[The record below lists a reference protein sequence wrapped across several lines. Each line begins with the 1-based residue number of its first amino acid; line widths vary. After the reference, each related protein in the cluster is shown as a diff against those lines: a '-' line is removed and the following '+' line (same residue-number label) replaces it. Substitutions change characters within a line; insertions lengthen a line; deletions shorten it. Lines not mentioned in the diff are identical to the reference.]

1 MTTSTAK
8 PFLVN
13 GQWVKTSSFESVH
26 SPYSG
31 DLLATVCQA
40 GPEHIDLAI
49 ASMEQAAR
57 KLAAIPAHG
66 KARAL
71 ARIADGIAARH
82 DEFSKTLSQE
92 AGKPLTDARREIDR
106 GIHTFRLA
114 AEESTRIPGETIPMD
129 LTPGGEPYTAT
140 VKRFPLGPVLGIT
153 PFNFPLNLVAH
164 KVAPCL
170 AAGNPL
176 VLKPAPQTP
185 LTALLLGEVFLTTD
199 LPPTALTILPCSN
212 ALAERMVEHPTF
224 HALSFTGSV
233 NVGWMLKGKAGHKR
247 VLLELGGNAGVIIE
261 PDANLETA
269 VTRCVAGGFGYA
281 GQTCIS
287 VQRIYVHQSHYDR
300 FLQLFVDKVRALAMG
315 DPALDTTVV
324 GPLINEQAAI
334 RVEAWIQEAESHGAT
349 IQTGGNREGSMME
362 PTVLTNVSS
371 TMKVCC
377 EEIFGPVVTISPYT
391 KLQDALAL
399 MNDSPFGLQ
408 AGIFTKNIDAMYQ
421 AYASLEVGAVL
432 VNEIPTFRADHM
444 PYGGIKDSGL
454 GREGVRYVI
463 HELTEPKLLIVKSP
477 S

>member
-1 MTTSTAK
+1 MTASMAK
-8 PFLVN
+8 PILVN
-13 GQWVKTSSFESVH
+13 GQWVQTSSLESVH
-26 SPYSG
+26 NPYSG

-40 GPEHIDLAI
+40 ESHHIDLAI
-49 ASMEQAAR
+49 ETMEQAAR
-57 KLAAIPAHG
+57 ELAAVPAHAR
-66 KARAL
+66 ARAL
-71 ARIADGIAARH
+71 AHIADGIAARH
-82 DEFSKTLSQE
+82 EEFASTLSQE
-92 AGKPLTDARREIDR
+92 AGKPLTDARREVGR
-106 GIHTFRLA
+106 GIQTFRLA

-129 LTPGGEPYTAT
+129 ITPGGEAYTAT

-199 LPPTALTILPCSN
+199 LPPTAFTILPCSN
-212 ALAERMVEHPTF
+212 ALAERMVKHPVF

-233 NVGWMLKGKAGHKR
+233 NVGWMLKGKAGPKR
-247 VLLELGGNAGVIIE
+247 TLLELGGNAGVIIE
-261 PDANLETA
+261 PDANLEIA
-269 VTRCVAGGFGYA
+269 VARCVAGGYGYA

-287 VQRIYVHQSHYDR
+287 VQRIYVQQSHYDR
-300 FLQLFVDKVRALAMG
+300 FLKTFVEKVQALPTG
-315 DPALDTTVV
+315 NPALDATVV

-334 RVEAWIQEAESHGAT
+334 RVEAWIQEAVGQGAT
-349 IQTGGNREGSMME
+349 IHTGGNREGSVME
-362 PTVLTNVSS
+362 PTVLSKVSR

-377 EEIFGPVVTISPYT
+377 EEIFGPVVTITPYT
-391 KLQDALAL
+391 KLQDALEL

-408 AGIFTKNIDAMYQ
+408 AGIFTNNIDAIYQ
-421 AYASLEVGAVL
+421 TYASLEVGAVL

-444 PYGGIKDSGL
+444 PYGGIKHSGL
-454 GREGVRYVI
+454 GREGVRYAI
-463 HELTEPKLLIVKSP
+463 QELTEPKLLIVKSP

>member
-1 MTTSTAK
+1 MTANTAK
-8 PFLVN
+8 PFLLN
-13 GQWVKTSSFESVH
+13 GQWVKTSSLELVR

-40 GPEHIDLAI
+40 EPQHIDQAI
-49 ASMEQAAR
+49 ESMKQAAPD
-57 KLAAIPAHG
+57 LAALPAHV

-82 DEFSKTLSQE
+82 DEFAQTLSQE

-106 GIHTFRLA
+106 GIQTFRLA
-114 AEESTRIPGETIPMD
+114 AEESTRIPGEIIPMD

-199 LPPTALTILPCSN
+199 LPPTALAILPCSN
-212 ALAERMVEHPTF
+212 ELAERLVVHPVF

-261 PDANLETA
+261 PDANLDTA

-287 VQRIYVHQSHYDR
+287 VQRIFVHQTQYDR
-300 FLQLFVDKVRALAMG
+300 FLQSFVDKVRTLPTG
-315 DPALDTTVV
+315 DPALETTVV
-324 GPLINEQAAI
+324 GPLINEQAAM
-334 RVEAWIQEAESHGAT
+334 RVETWIQEAVSHGAN
-349 IQTGGNREGSMME
+349 IHTGGRRHGSVME
-362 PTVLTNVSS
+362 ATVLTNVSP

-377 EEIFGPVVTISPYT
+377 EEVFGPVVTISPYT
-391 KLQDALAL
+391 KLQEALDL

-408 AGIFTKNIDAMYQ
+408 AGIFTHNIDAMYQ

-463 HELTEPKLLIVKSP
+463 QELTEPKLLIVKSP

>member
-1 MTTSTAK
+1 MTPSTAK

-40 GPEHIDLAI
+40 EPEHIDLAI

-454 GREGVRYVI
+454 VREGVRYVI

>member
-1 MTTSTAK
+1 MTASTAK
-8 PFLVN
+8 PFLLN
-13 GQWVKTSSFESVH
+13 GQWVQTSSLELVR

-40 GPEHIDLAI
+40 ESHHIDQAI
-49 ASMEQAAR
+49 ESMKQAAPD
-57 KLAAIPAHG
+57 LAAIPAHG

-92 AGKPLTDARREIDR
+92 AGKPLTDARREVDR

-114 AEESTRIPGETIPMD
+114 AEESTRIPGEIIPMD

-212 ALAERMVEHPTF
+212 ELAERMVVHPVF
-224 HALSFTGSV
+224 RALSFTGSV

-287 VQRIYVHQSHYDR
+287 VQRIFVHQSQYDR
-300 FLQLFVDKVRALAMG
+300 FLQLFVDKVRTLPMG
-315 DPALDTTVV
+315 DPALETTVV
-324 GPLINEQAAI
+324 GPLINEQAAM
-334 RVEAWIQEAESHGAT
+334 RVEAWIQEAVSLGAK
-349 IQTGGNREGSMME
+349 IHTGGSRHGSLME
-362 PTVLTNVSS
+362 ATVLTNVSHM
-371 TMKVCC
+371 MKVCC
-377 EEIFGPVVTISPYT
+377 EEVFGPVVTISPYT
-391 KLQDALAL
+391 KLQEALDL

-463 HELTEPKLLIVKSP
+463 QELTEPKLLIVKSP
-477 S
+477 F

>member
-1 MTTSTAK
+1 MASTAK

-40 GPEHIDLAI
+40 EPEHIDLAI
-49 ASMEQAAR
+49 ETMEQAAR
-57 KLAAIPAHG
+57 ELGSVPGHSR
-66 KARAL
+66 ARAL
-71 ARIADGIAARH
+71 ARMADGIAARH

-92 AGKPLTDARREIDR
+92 AGKPLSDARREVDR
-106 GIHTFRLA
+106 GIQTFRIA

-129 LTPGGEPYTAT
+129 LTPGGEVYTAS

-212 ALAERMVEHPTF
+212 SLAERLVEHPTF

-261 PDANLETA
+261 PDANLEMA
-269 VTRCVAGGFGYA
+269 VARCVAGGYGYA

-287 VQRIYVHQSHYDR
+287 VQRIYVHQSHYDQ
-300 FLQLFVDKVRALAMG
+300 FLQSFVGKIRSLPMG

-334 RVEAWIQEAESHGAT
+334 RVEAWIQEAVSHGAK
-349 IQTGGNREGSMME
+349 IQTGGSREGTMME

-391 KLQDALAL
+391 KLEDALTL

-463 HELTEPKLLIVKSP
+463 QELTEPKLLIVKSP

>member
-1 MTTSTAK
+1 MTAHTAK
-8 PFLVN
+8 PILVN
-13 GQWVKTSSFESVH
+13 GQWSQTSSSEPVH
-26 SPYSG
+26 CPYSG

-40 GPEHIDLAI
+40 DSQHIDQAI
-49 ASMEQAAR
+49 ESMKQAATEF
-57 KLAAIPAHG
+57 ATIPAHV
-66 KARAL
+66 RAQAL
-71 ARIADGIAARH
+71 SHIANGIAARH
-82 DEFSKTLSQE
+82 EEFAKTLSQE
-92 AGKPLTDARREIDR
+92 AGKPLTDARREVDR
-106 GIHTFRLA
+106 SIQTFRIA

-129 LTPGGEPYTAT
+129 LTPGGEAYTAS

-212 ALAERMVEHPTF
+212 ALAERMVEDPVF
-224 HALSFTGSV
+224 QALSFTGSV

-261 PDANLETA
+261 PDANLEMA
-269 VTRCVAGGFGYA
+269 VARCVAGGYGYA

-300 FLQLFVDKVRALAMG
+300 FLQSFVDKVRTLPMG
-315 DPALDTTVV
+315 DPALETTVV

-334 RVEAWIQEAESHGAT
+334 RVETWIQEAVSQGAKIHAGGSRHGSVIEA
-349 IQTGGNREGSMME
+349 
-362 PTVLTNVSS
+362 TVLTNVNPA
-371 TMKVCC
+371 MKVCC
-377 EEIFGPVVTISPYT
+377 EEIFGPVVTISSYT
-391 KLQDALAL
+391 KLQEALAI
-399 MNDSPFGLQ
+399 MNDSSFGLQ

-444 PYGGIKDSGL
+444 PYGGIKNSGL
-454 GREGVRYVI
+454 GREGVRYAI
-463 HELTEPKLLIVKSP
+463 QEFTEPKLLIVKSP

>member
-1 MTTSTAK
+1 MTASTAK

-13 GQWVKTSSFESVH
+13 GQWVKTSSLESVH

-40 GPEHIDLAI
+40 EPEHIDLAI
-49 ASMEQAAR
+49 KTMEQAAR
-57 KLAAIPAHG
+57 ELAAVPGHAR
-66 KARAL
+66 ARAL
-71 ARIADGIAARH
+71 ARMADGIAARH
-82 DEFSKTLSQE
+82 DEFSKTLCQE
-92 AGKPLTDARREIDR
+92 AGKPLTDARREVDR
-106 GIHTFRLA
+106 GIQTFRIA

-129 LTPGGEPYTAT
+129 LTPGGEAYTAS

-261 PDANLETA
+261 PDANLEMA
-269 VTRCVAGGFGYA
+269 VARCVAGGYGYA

-287 VQRIYVHQSHYDR
+287 VQRIFVHQSHYDR
-300 FLQLFVDKVRALAMG
+300 FIQLFVDNVRALPMG

-334 RVEAWIQEAESHGAT
+334 RVEAWIQEAVSHGAK
-349 IQTGGNREGSMME
+349 IQTGGSREGSVME

-391 KLQDALAL
+391 KLQDALEL

-463 HELTEPKLLIVKSP
+463 QELTEPKLLIVKSP

>member
-1 MTTSTAK
+1 MTASTAK
-8 PFLVN
+8 PILVD
-13 GQWVKTSSFESVH
+13 GKWVQTSSLGSVYN
-26 SPYSG
+26 PYSG

-40 GPEHIDLAI
+40 DSQHI
-49 ASMEQAAR
+49 EQAIESMKQAATEF
-57 KLAAIPAHG
+57 AAIPAHI
-66 KARAL
+66 RAQAL
-71 ARIADGIAARH
+71 SQIVNGITARH
-82 DEFSKTLSQE
+82 EEFAKTLSQE
-92 AGKPLTDARREIDR
+92 AGKPLTDARREVDR
-106 GIHTFRLA
+106 GIQTFRLA

-129 LTPGGEPYTAT
+129 LTPGGKPYTAT

-199 LPPTALTILPCSN
+199 LPPTALTIIPCSN
-212 ALAERMVEHPTF
+212 EMAERMVEDPVF

-247 VLLELGGNAGVIIE
+247 TLLELGGNAGVIIE
-261 PDANLETA
+261 PDASLETA
-269 VTRCVAGGFGYA
+269 VTRCVAGGYGYA

-287 VQRIYVHQSHYDR
+287 VQRIYVHQSQYDR
-300 FLQLFVDKVRALAMG
+300 FLQSFVDKVRMLSMG
-315 DPALDTTVV
+315 DPALETTVV

-334 RVEAWIQEAESHGAT
+334 RVETWIQEAVSQGAK
-349 IQTGGNREGSMME
+349 IHTGGNRDGSIME
-362 PTVLTNVSS
+362 PTVLTNVSPN
-371 TMKVCC
+371 MKVCC

-421 AYASLEVGAVL
+421 AYARLEVGAVL

-444 PYGGIKDSGL
+444 PYGGIKNSGL
-454 GREGVRYVI
+454 GREGVRYAI
-463 HELTEPKLLIVKSP
+463 QELTEPKLLIVKS
-477 S
+477 SS

>member
-1 MTTSTAK
+1 MTPSTAK

-13 GQWVKTSSFESVH
+13 GQWVKTSSLESVH

-40 GPEHIDLAI
+40 EPEHIDLAI

-57 KLAAIPAHG
+57 ELAAIPAHG

-199 LPPTALTILPCSN
+199 LPPKALMILPCSN
-212 ALAERMVEHPTF
+212 VLAERMVEHPVF
-224 HALSFTGSV
+224 RALSFTGSV

-287 VQRIYVHQSHYDR
+287 VQRIFVHQSQYDR
-300 FLQLFVDKVRALAMG
+300 FLQSFVDKVRTLPMG
-315 DPALDTTVV
+315 DPALETTVV
-324 GPLINEQAAI
+324 GPLINEQAAM
-334 RVEAWIQEAESHGAT
+334 RVETWIQEAVSHGAN
-349 IQTGGNREGSMME
+349 IHTGGSRHGSVME
-362 PTVLTNVSS
+362 ATVLTNVSS

-377 EEIFGPVVTISPYT
+377 EEVFGPVVTISPYT
-391 KLQDALAL
+391 KLQEALDL

-408 AGIFTKNIDAMYQ
+408 AGIFTNNIDTMNQ
-421 AYASLEVGAVL
+421 AYASLDVGAVL

-463 HELTEPKLLIVKSP
+463 QELTEPKLLIVKSP

>member
-1 MTTSTAK
+1 MIASTAK

-13 GQWVKTSSFESVH
+13 GHWVQTSSFESVR

-40 GPEHIDLAI
+40 ESHHIDQAI
-49 ASMEQAAR
+49 ETVKQAATE
-57 KLAAIPAHG
+57 LAAVPAHAR
-66 KARAL
+66 ARAL
-71 ARIADGIAARH
+71 ARIADGIAARY

-92 AGKPLTDARREIDR
+92 AGKPLTDARREVDR
-106 GIHTFRLA
+106 GIQTFRLA

-129 LTPGGEPYTAT
+129 LTPGGEAYTAT

-199 LPPTALTILPCSN
+199 LPPTALTILPCTN

-224 HALSFTGSV
+224 QALSFTGSV

-261 PDANLETA
+261 PDANLEMA
-269 VTRCVAGGFGYA
+269 VARCVAGGYGYA

-287 VQRIYVHQSHYDR
+287 VQRIFVHQSHYDR
-300 FLQLFVDKVRALAMG
+300 FLPLFVDKVRALSMG
-315 DPALDTTVV
+315 DPALATTVV

-334 RVEAWIQEAESHGAT
+334 RVEAWIQEAVSHGAA
-349 IQTGGNREGSMME
+349 IQTGGNREGSVME

-391 KLQDALAL
+391 KLQDALAQ

-421 AYASLEVGAVL
+421 AYANLEVGAVL

>member
-1 MTTSTAK
+1 MTAHTAK
-8 PFLVN
+8 PILVN
-13 GQWVKTSSFESVH
+13 GQWSQTSSSEPVH
-26 SPYSG
+26 CPYSG

-40 GPEHIDLAI
+40 DSQHIDQAI
-49 ASMEQAAR
+49 QSMKQAATEF
-57 KLAAIPAHG
+57 ATIPAHV
-66 KARAL
+66 RAQAL
-71 ARIADGIAARH
+71 SHIANGIAARH
-82 DEFSKTLSQE
+82 EEFAKTLSQE
-92 AGKPLTDARREIDR
+92 AGKPLTDARREVDR
-106 GIHTFRLA
+106 SIQTFRIA

-129 LTPGGEPYTAT
+129 LTPGGEAYTAS

-212 ALAERMVEHPTF
+212 ALAERMVEDPVF
-224 HALSFTGSV
+224 QALSFTGSV

-269 VTRCVAGGFGYA
+269 VARCVAGGYGYA

-300 FLQLFVDKVRALAMG
+300 FLQSFVDKVRTLPMG
-315 DPALDTTVV
+315 DPALETTVV

-334 RVEAWIQEAESHGAT
+334 RVETWIQEAVSQGAKIHAGGSRHGSVIEA
-349 IQTGGNREGSMME
+349 
-362 PTVLTNVSS
+362 TVLTNVNPA
-371 TMKVCC
+371 MKVCC

-444 PYGGIKDSGL
+444 PYGGIKNSGL
-454 GREGVRYVI
+454 GREGVRYTI
-463 HELTEPKLLIVKSP
+463 QELTEPKLLIVKSP

>member
-1 MTTSTAK
+1 MTAPQAK
-8 PFLVN
+8 PFLLN
-13 GQWVKTSSFESVH
+13 GQWVNSSSVEPVLC
-26 SPYSG
+26 PYSG

-40 GPEHIDLAI
+40 GSQHIDLALE
-49 ASMEQAAR
+49 SMKEAR
-57 KLAAIPAHG
+57 AKLAASPAHVRA
-66 KARAL
+66 KAL
-71 ARIADGIAARH
+71 SHIANGISTRH
-82 DEFSKTLSQE
+82 EEFSTTLSQE

-106 GIHTFRLA
+106 GIQTFRLA

-129 LTPGGEPYTAT
+129 LTPGGEAYTAT
-140 VKRFPLGPVLGIT
+140 VQRFPLGPVLGIT

-199 LPPTALTILPCSN
+199 LPPNALTILPCSN
-212 ALAERMVEHPTF
+212 ALAERMVEHPVF
-224 HALSFTGSV
+224 QALSFTGSM

-261 PDANLETA
+261 PDANLEIA
-269 VTRCVAGGFGYA
+269 IARCVAGGFGYA

-287 VQRIYVHQSHYDR
+287 VQRIYVHQSQYDR
-300 FLQLFVDKVRALAMG
+300 FLQSFVDKVQTLPTG
-315 DPALDTTVV
+315 DPALETTVV
-324 GPLINEQAAI
+324 GPLINNQAAI
-334 RVEAWIQEAESHGAT
+334 RVETWIQEAVSQGAK
-349 IQTGGNREGSMME
+349 IHTGGHRHGSVME
-362 PTVLTNVSS
+362 ATVLTDVHQN
-371 TMKVCC
+371 MKVCC
-377 EEIFGPVVTISPYT
+377 EEVFGPVVTISPYT
-391 KLQDALAL
+391 KLQDALQL

-408 AGIFTKNIDAMYQ
+408 AGIFTKNIDAMYH

-444 PYGGIKDSGL
+444 PYGGIKHSGL
-454 GREGVRYVI
+454 GREGVRYTI
-463 HELTEPKLLIVKSP
+463 QELTEPKLLIVKSP

>member
-1 MTTSTAK
+1 MQPGPNHTRQCSPGRAIWFLCLVILLTVSTR
-8 PFLVN
+8 
-13 GQWVKTSSFESVH
+13 
-26 SPYSG
+26 SP
-31 DLLATVCQA
+31 
-40 GPEHIDLAI
+40 
-49 ASMEQAAR
+49 
-57 KLAAIPAHG
+57 PAH
-66 KARAL
+66 AL
-71 ARIADGIAARH
+71 QTRDPTVITVLVS
-82 DEFSKTLSQE
+82 EQE
-92 AGKPLTDARREIDR
+92 HVFKGPM
-106 GIHTFRLA
+106 TFRLA

-129 LTPGGEPYTAT
+129 LTPGGEAYTAS

-212 ALAERMVEHPTF
+212 ALAERMVEDPVF
-224 HALSFTGSV
+224 QALSFTGSV

-261 PDANLETA
+261 PDANLEMA
-269 VTRCVAGGFGYA
+269 VARCVAGGYGYA

-300 FLQLFVDKVRALAMG
+300 FLQSFVEKVRTLPLG
-315 DPALDTTVV
+315 DPALETTVV

-334 RVEAWIQEAESHGAT
+334 RVETWIQEAVSQGAKIHAGGSRHGSVIEA
-349 IQTGGNREGSMME
+349 
-362 PTVLTNVSS
+362 TVLTNVNPV
-371 TMKVCC
+371 MKVCC

-444 PYGGIKDSGL
+444 PYGGIKNSGL
-454 GREGVRYVI
+454 GREGVRYTI
-463 HELTEPKLLIVKSP
+463 QELTEPKLLIVKSP

>member
-1 MTTSTAK
+1 MA
-8 PFLVN
+8 
-13 GQWVKTSSFESVH
+13 E
-26 SPYSG
+26 
-31 DLLATVCQA
+31 
-40 GPEHIDLAI
+40 
-49 ASMEQAAR
+49 
-57 KLAAIPAHG
+57 
-66 KARAL
+66 
-71 ARIADGIAARH
+71 GIAARH

-92 AGKPLTDARREIDR
+92 AGKPITDARREVDR
-106 GIHTFRLA
+106 GIQTFRIA

-129 LTPGGEPYTAT
+129 LTPGGEAYTAS

-269 VTRCVAGGFGYA
+269 VARCVAGGFGYA

-287 VQRIYVHQSHYDR
+287 VQRIYVHQSYYDR
-300 FLQLFVDKVRALAMG
+300 FLQSFVDNVRALPMG
-315 DPALDTTVV
+315 DPALETTVV

-334 RVEAWIQEAESHGAT
+334 RVETWIQEAVSQGAN
-349 IQTGGNREGSMME
+349 IHTGGSRHGSVME
-362 PTVLTNVSS
+362 ATVLTNVSG

-377 EEIFGPVVTISPYT
+377 EEVFGPVVTITPYT
-391 KLQDALAL
+391 KLQDALDL

-421 AYASLEVGAVL
+421 AYASLDVGAVL

-463 HELTEPKLLIVKSP
+463 QELTEPKLLIVKSP

>member
-1 MTTSTAK
+1 MTANTAK
-8 PFLVN
+8 PFLLN
-13 GQWVKTSSFESVH
+13 GQWVKTSSLELVH

-40 GPEHIDLAI
+40 EPQHIDQAI
-49 ASMEQAAR
+49 ESMKHAAPD
-57 KLAAIPAHG
+57 LAALPAHV

-92 AGKPLTDARREIDR
+92 AGKPLTDARREVDR
-106 GIHTFRLA
+106 GIQTFRLA
-114 AEESTRIPGETIPMD
+114 AEESTRIPGEIIPMD

-199 LPPTALTILPCSN
+199 LPPTALTVLPCSN
-212 ALAERMVEHPTF
+212 ELAERMVVHPVF
-224 HALSFTGSV
+224 QALSFTGSV

-261 PDANLETA
+261 PDANLDTA

-287 VQRIYVHQSHYDR
+287 VQRIFVHQSQYER
-300 FLQLFVDKVRALAMG
+300 FLQLFVDKVRTLPIG
-315 DPALDTTVV
+315 DPALETTVV
-324 GPLINEQAAI
+324 GPLINEQAAM
-334 RVEAWIQEAESHGAT
+334 RVATWIQEAVSHGAN
-349 IQTGGNREGSMME
+349 IHTGGSRHGSVME
-362 PTVLTNVSS
+362 ATVLTNVSP

-377 EEIFGPVVTISPYT
+377 EEVFGPVVTISPYT
-391 KLQDALAL
+391 KLQEALDL

-408 AGIFTKNIDAMYQ
+408 AGIFTNNIDAMYQ

-463 HELTEPKLLIVKSP
+463 QELTEPKLLIVKSP

>member
-1 MTTSTAK
+1 MTAK
-8 PFLVN
+8 TPKPILIN
-13 GQWVKTSSFESVH
+13 GQWVQTSSLEPVRN
-26 SPYSG
+26 PYSG

-40 GPEHIDLAI
+40 ESNHIDLVIGA
-49 ASMEQAAR
+49 MGQAAR
-57 KLAAIPAHG
+57 ELAEVPAH
-66 KARAL
+66 ARAKGL
-71 ARIADGIAARH
+71 AHIADGIAARH
-82 DEFSKTLSQE
+82 EEFATTLSQE
-92 AGKPLTDARREIDR
+92 AGKPLTDARREVDR
-106 GIHTFRLA
+106 GIQTFRLA

-129 LTPGGEPYTAT
+129 ITPGGEAYTAT
-140 VKRFPLGPVLGIT
+140 VKRFPLGPILGIT

-164 KVAPCL
+164 KMAPCL

-212 ALAERMVEHPTF
+212 ALAERLVEHQVF
-224 HALSFTGSV
+224 QALSFTGSV

-269 VTRCVAGGFGYA
+269 VARCVAGGYGYA

-287 VQRIYVHQSHYDR
+287 VQRIYVHQSHYDQ
-300 FLQLFVDKVRALAMG
+300 FLKAFIEKVQALPMG

-334 RVEAWIQEAESHGAT
+334 RVAAWVQEAVNQGAT
-349 IQTGGNREGSMME
+349 IHAGGNRQGSMME
-362 PTVLTNVSS
+362 PTVLTKVSS
-371 TMKVCC
+371 TMKVSC

-391 KLQDALAL
+391 KLQDALAQ

-408 AGIFTKNIDAMYQ
+408 AGIFTNNIDAMYQ

-463 HELTEPKLLIVKSP
+463 QELTEPKLLIVKSP

>member
-1 MTTSTAK
+1 MSVSTAK
-8 PFLVN
+8 PILIN
-13 GQWVKTSSFESVH
+13 GQWIETSILEPVR

-40 GPEHIDLAI
+40 EPQHIDYTI
-49 ASMEQAAR
+49 QMMKQAAR
-57 KLAAIPAHG
+57 ELAAVPAHG
-66 KARAL
+66 RARAL
-71 ARIADGIAARH
+71 EQIAGGIAARH
-82 DEFSKTLSQE
+82 EEFAKTLSGE

-106 GIHTFRLA
+106 GIQTFRLA

-164 KVAPCL
+164 KMAPCL

-212 ALAERMVEHPTF
+212 ALAERMVEHPVF
-224 HALSFTGSV
+224 QALSFTGSV

-269 VTRCVAGGFGYA
+269 VARCVAGGYAYA

-287 VQRIYVHQSHYDR
+287 VQRIFVHQSQYDR
-300 FLQLFVDKVRALAMG
+300 FLQSFVDKVRTLPMG
-315 DPALDTTVV
+315 DPALETTVV
-324 GPLINEQAAI
+324 GPLINEQAAM
-334 RVEAWIQEAESHGAT
+334 RVEAWIQEAVAQGAH
-349 IQTGGNREGSMME
+349 IHTGGRRHGSVME
-362 PTVLTNVSS
+362 ATVLTNVSG

-377 EEIFGPVVTISPYT
+377 EEVFGPVVTISPYT
-391 KLQDALAL
+391 KLQEALDL

-421 AYASLEVGAVL
+421 AYANLEVGAVL

-444 PYGGIKDSGL
+444 PYGGVKQSGL
-454 GREGVRYVI
+454 GREGVRYTI
-463 HELTEPKLLIVKSP
+463 QELTEPKLLIVKSP

>member
-1 MTTSTAK
+1 MTASTAK
-8 PFLVN
+8 PFLLN
-13 GQWVKTSSFESVH
+13 GKWIQSTSFESVR

-31 DLLATVCQA
+31 DLLGTVCQA
-40 GPEHIDLAI
+40 ESQHIDQAIESMKQVAPDLAT
-49 ASMEQAAR
+49 
-57 KLAAIPAHG
+57 IPAYV

-71 ARIADGIAARH
+71 GRIADGIAARH
-82 DEFSKTLSQE
+82 DEFSQTLSQE

-114 AEESTRIPGETIPMD
+114 AQESMRIPGETIPMD
-129 LTPGGEPYTAT
+129 LTPGGEAYTAT

-164 KVAPCL
+164 KVAPSL
-170 AAGNPL
+170 AAGNPF

-199 LPPTALTILPCSN
+199 LPPAALTILPCSN
-212 ALAERMVEHPTF
+212 ELAERMVIHPVF
-224 HALSFTGSV
+224 QALSFTGSV
-233 NVGWMLKGKAGHKR
+233 NVGWMLKGKAGRKR
-247 VLLELGGNAGVIIE
+247 VLLELGGNAGVIVE

-269 VTRCVAGGFGYA
+269 VARCVTGGFGYA

-287 VQRIYVHQSHYDR
+287 VQRIYVHQSQYDR
-300 FLQLFVDKVRALAMG
+300 FLHSFVDNVRALPMG
-315 DPALDTTVV
+315 DPALETTVV
-324 GPLINEQAAI
+324 GPLINEQAAM
-334 RVEAWIQEAESHGAT
+334 RVETWIQEAVSLGAK
-349 IQTGGNREGSMME
+349 IHTGGSRHGSVME
-362 PTVLTNVSS
+362 ATVLTNVSR

-377 EEIFGPVVTISPYT
+377 EEIFGPVVTISSYK
-391 KLQDALAL
+391 KLDEALDL

-421 AYASLEVGAVL
+421 AYASLDVGAVL

>member
-1 MTTSTAK
+1 MTPSTAK

-40 GPEHIDLAI
+40 EPEHIDLAI

-300 FLQLFVDKVRALAMG
+300 FLQLFVDKVGALAMG